1 MNDFERGFLI
11 GSTADASVYQRKK
24 GEYIIE
30 WEQKNREWLEKIKE
44 IAGKGRIRK
53 TSAGYWRLVIYSKKI
68 YMDHYLTFSEIE
80 KILQASIEFKKGFI
94 RGLFD
99 AEGSVHAS
107 RFQIRIFCCIEEILE
122 IVSKILKEDFGI
134 KSTVSRATKNEF
146 SDVFA
151 LCIYSKREIR
161 KFLEKIGSFH
171 PEKVKKLKKL
181 LRSP

>member
-1 MNDFERGFLI
+1 
-11 GSTADASVYQRKK
+11 
-24 GEYIIE
+24 
-30 WEQKNREWLEKIKE
+30 
-44 IAGKGRIRK
+44 
-53 TSAGYWRLVIYSKKI
+53 
-68 YMDHYLTFSEIE
+68 MDHYLTFSEIE

-99 AEGSVHAS
+99 AERSVHAS

-134 KSTVSRATKNEF
+134 KSTVPRATKNEF
-146 SDVFA
+146 SEVFA
-151 LCIYSKREIR
+151 LCIYSKREIS
-161 KFLEKIGSFH
+161 KFFEKIGSFH